1 MNALLS
7 RAVNLAAVNSPS
19 ARTLVIDFD
28 GVIHPEG
35 PWDGGRMRGAP
46 LPGAV
51 DRIRALLDGGWRIA
65 VITARGSDHHETVA
79 QYLRDHLDRKVVLR
93 PGEEINYWTTEHVIL
108 VGNTKPGAIVY
119 VDDKGEH
126 FTGWD
131 TALAGL
137 PDSPDDLPRLALPA
151 QRRGAGRNHWW
162 LLRAPFN
169 PSPRLVRAGET
180 AGQSIGGR
188 RVRTGI
194 RGESSTKVSTN
205 AHGLHWGHRPP
216 TWWPVSPGSTLPMIV
231 NHVPT
236 ATERA
241 RLAALGAAQNLAT
254 VAGAAAAGLAVHRA
268 LRGRRPADERIT
280 ATALAAIGA
289 AVLAQ
294 EILDTALA
302 PLRRSALDR
311 HPVFVA
317 PHTSPVAGGE
327 EAEAGAQ
334 LTMRDIESAA
344 CVAAAYDARI
354 NAAGILG
361 VDGPLRERA
370 QWAGAPDG
378 SATLDLPFGAVL
390 RYRPARSQDG
400 VRTAVPWEERFTV
413 SSDGRDTTVQTGADV
428 LAVLEPL
435 ADGQTEPAAA
445 AMARAAA
452 ELEPAAEPYVV
463 FRPANRLA

>member
-1 MNALLS
+1 MNRLLA
-7 RAVNLAAVNSPS
+7 RAAGLAAVDSPS

-65 VITARGSDHHETVA
+65 VITARGSEHHETVA

-93 PGEEINYWTTEHVIL
+93 PGEEINYWETEHVVL
-108 VGNTKPGAIVY
+108 VGNTKPGAVVY
-119 VDDKGEH
+119 LDDNGEH

-131 TALAGL
+131 TAFAGL
-137 PDSPDDLPRLALPA
+137 PDSPDDLPRVVLPA
-151 QRRGAGRNHWW
+151 QRRAGRNLWW

-169 PSPRLVRAGET
+169 PSPTLVRAGET
-180 AGQSIGGR
+180 AGQIIGGR

-194 RGESSTKVSTN
+194 SGGSSTKVSTN
-205 AHGLHWGHRPP
+205 AHELHWGHRPP
-216 TWWPVSPGSTLPMIV
+216 TWWPADPGSTLPMTV
-231 NHVPT
+231 NHAPA

-241 RLAALGAAQNLAT
+241 RLAALGAAQNLTTA
-254 VAGAAAAGLAVHRA
+254 AGAAAAALAVHRA

-280 ATALAAIGA
+280 ATALAAIAA

-302 PLRRSALDR
+302 PLRRSAPDR
-311 HPVFVA
+311 HPLLDA
-317 PHTSPVAGGE
+317 PHSPPLAAGEQAQG
-327 EAEAGAQ
+327 GAP
-334 LTMRDIESAA
+334 LTMRDIETAA
-344 CVAAAYDARI
+344 CSAAAYEARI

-361 VDGPLRERA
+361 ADGPLREHA
-370 QWAGAPDG
+370 QWAGDPDG

-390 RYRPARSQDG
+390 RYRPVRSEG
-400 VRTAVPWEERFTV
+400 RVRTAVPWEERFTV
-413 SSDGRDTTVQTGADV
+413 SADGEDTTVLTGADL

-435 ADGQTEPAAA
+435 ADGRPEAADTA
-445 AMARAAA
+445 LARVVA
-452 ELEPAAEPYVV
+452 ELEPAVPPYVNP
-463 FRPANRLA
+463 RPANRLA